1 MCIYAPDMNVDFES
15 FSFFIQKRM
24 NVQQHIEMEVCA
36 WKFNWIIGMCFFW
49 TKEPCN
55 EIIRSAKA
63 DISDFRDEADGAD
76 RRVCPVL
83 KALHSVPNNASD
95 SLLGF

>member
-36 WKFNWIIGMCFFW
+36 
-49 TKEPCN
+49 
-55 EIIRSAKA
+55 
-63 DISDFRDEADGAD
+63 
-76 RRVCPVL
+76 
-83 KALHSVPNNASD
+83 
-95 SLLGF
+95 